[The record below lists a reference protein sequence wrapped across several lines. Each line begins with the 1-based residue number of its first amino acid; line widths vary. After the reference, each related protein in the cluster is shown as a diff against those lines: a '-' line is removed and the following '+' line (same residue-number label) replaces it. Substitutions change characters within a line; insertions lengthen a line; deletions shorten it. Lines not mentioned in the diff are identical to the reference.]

1 MGKTRQV
8 PDKFSI
14 VRSIQER
21 GRSHRFFHFV
31 HFALVF
37 IFLSDFGVWGT
48 YGMGGLDSSGVFLLL
63 DSTIS

>member
-14 VRSIQER
+14 VRSVQER
-21 GRSHRFFHFV
+21 GRSHRFFSFCI
-31 HFALVF
+31 FRFSF

-48 YGMGGLDSSGVFLLL
+48 YDMGVLDSSGVFLLL